1 MRVNQGVLW
10 CVELHKCCRLLNATS
25 TNHSISRI
33 LMTMS
38 VMMMMVLFQSIS
50 SGKPKYN
57 FLNLS
62 PPNPGW
68 SEKTRQSMLREWQI
82 FETDDDDNDDILWKY
97 NIIEFNILGKWL
109 PFSLWKL
116 LKLLR
121 LPWPRF
127 FQHFISD
134 DQVHKTSSPLIILP
148 VLEKLQEFWENIWG
162 SDLKSSL

>member
-1 MRVNQGVLW
+1 M
-10 CVELHKCCRLLNATS
+10 
-25 TNHSISRI
+25 
-33 LMTMS
+33 
-38 VMMMMVLFQSIS
+38 LFQSIS

-68 SEKTRQSMLREWQI
+68 SEKTRQSMLRERQI

-134 DQVHKTSSPLIILP
+134 DQVHRTSSTLIILP
-148 VLEKLQEFWENIWG
+148 VLEKLQELGEYWEKYLGFWSEVQLVIVNLITWHQCNALCHHQVELERVKRVETEL
-162 SDLKSSL
+162 SEEQVCS